1 MSQQVLDP
9 VAGGAPVAAQRGP
22 NRLARA
28 WATAGDAGFRGVL
41 IGLGLFL
48 AIAVLGPLVYRADAS
63 TVHLAN
69 ALKAPSGA
77 HPFGTDEF
85 GRDVLAR
92 FLGGARISFLLGVS
106 SVLGAAVVGTFV
118 GAFAGFYGGWM
129 DALISRFLDGLLAF
143 PALIMG
149 MTLALAMGPGA
160 LPAGLAVAVTGVPWY
175 ARVVRSEVLSLKS
188 REFVDAQ
195 RALGAPRMHILL
207 KHILPSVLGGVS
219 VQASLGVAYA
229 VLAIAGLG
237 FLGLGVQPPDPEW
250 GSMITEGRTYLT
262 SGQWWISVIPG
273 VGILV
278 LVSLSVALG
287 ERMRDYFDPYGKI
300 HY

>member
-9 VAGGAPVAAQRGP
+9 VGAAAAAPARAS
-22 NRLARA
+22 NRLSRA
-28 WATAGDAGFRGVL
+28 WANAGQAGFRAVL
-41 IGLGLFL
+41 IGLGTFL
-48 AIAVLGPLVYRADAS
+48 AIAVVGPLIYRTDAS
-63 TVHLAN
+63 TVHLTD

-92 FLGGARISFLLGVS
+92 FLGGARISFLLGVT
-106 SVLGAAVVGTFV
+106 SVLGAAIVGTLV
-118 GAFAGFYGGWM
+118 GAFAGFYGGGL
-129 DALISRFLDGLLAF
+129 DSLISRFLDGLLAF

-160 LPAGLAVAVTGVPWY
+160 LPAGLAVAITGVPWY

-195 RALGAPRMHILL
+195 RALGASRSHILL
-207 KHILPSVLGGVS
+207 RHILPSVLGGVS

-273 VGILV
+273 IGILV

-287 ERMRDYFDPYGKI
+287 ERMRDYFDPYGKV